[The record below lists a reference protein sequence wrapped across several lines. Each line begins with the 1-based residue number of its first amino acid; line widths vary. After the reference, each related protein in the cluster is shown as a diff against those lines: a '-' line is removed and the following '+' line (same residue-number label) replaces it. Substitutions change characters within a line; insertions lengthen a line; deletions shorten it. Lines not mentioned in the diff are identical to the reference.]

1 MGYLRNGCY
10 VMLID
15 ELQNRPFVATHG
27 SAFLGLRRTTFAS
40 TRFPLDESQNVSH
53 NQYLKRLGG

>member
-15 ELQNRPFVATHG
+15 ELQNRPFVAAHG

-40 TRFPLDESQNVSH
+40 TRSLLMNLKT
-53 NQYLKRLGG
+53 YLIIKISKG